1 MRRFLVVVLLLTAC
15 SHPKGPAKP
24 MTDCRAAIDAFAS
37 ADPAKL
43 RALPGTCTLDDVKGA
58 LTSLD
63 ASSNGMLGKRD
74 HGIEIHYFSSPKLK
88 QIRAWLDP
96 NGIVVL
102 LDTEWPPGADADYLV
117 TLGEPEA
124 RLDYMW
130 RGSSH
135 DKAERVWP
143 ARGAVVVTMS
153 GVKGVHRVGVFAPTT
168 LADYVA
174 NLRYVDIETD
184 DEG

>member
-1 MRRFLVVVLLLTAC
+1 MRSLLVVTFLTAC

-37 ADPAKL
+37 ADPAEL
-43 RALPGTCTLDDVKGA
+43 HALPGTCTLADVKGA

-63 ASSNGMLGKRD
+63 AASNGMLGRRD

-88 QIRAWLDP
+88 QIRAWVDP
-96 NGIVVL
+96 AGTLVL
-102 LDTEWPPGADADYLV
+102 LDTEWPPAAEAAYLG

-135 DKAERVWP
+135 PKSELVW
-143 ARGAVVVTMS
+143 ASRGVFVVAMP

-168 LADYVA
+168 LADYEA
-174 NLRYVDIETD
+174 NLRYNDVETD